1 MERTGNYQYNYHYDG
16 TAGSGCAGFSYPEGV
31 TLANIFTAK
40 TRNGKTASC
49 KITVQAVTDQE
60 ELNMPELYH
69 VSNQESGIRLKWK
82 KYQAL
87 TGMIYTAGRPAG
99 SGSGQ
104 RL

>member
-1 MERTGNYQYNYHYDG
+1 
-16 TAGSGCAGFSYPEGV
+16 
-31 TLANIFTAK
+31 
-40 TRNGKTASC
+40 
-49 KITVQAVTDQE
+49 VTDQE